1 MYIAPN
7 TRHVQL
13 GLIIGMK
20 RLQKGN
26 PHHRNIKQCNARRP
40 FLFFSPNVC
49 VANNLQI
56 RYNVAPQ
63 LKSKRAIDQV

>member
-20 RLQKGN
+20 QLQNGN

-40 FLFFSPNVC
+40 FPFFS
-49 VANNLQI
+49 L
-56 RYNVAPQ
+56 
-63 LKSKRAIDQV
+63 